1 MDPRKV
7 SDEELIEMAF
17 EALVPLANMAEVTE
31 SVTIQDVRYAR
42 DVLRFLSERLTAVK
56 KPKARR

>member
-17 EALVPLANMAEVTE
+17 EALVPLANMAEVTD

-42 DVLRFLSERLTAVK
+42 DVLRFLSERLTVAK
-56 KPKARR
+56 KSKRL